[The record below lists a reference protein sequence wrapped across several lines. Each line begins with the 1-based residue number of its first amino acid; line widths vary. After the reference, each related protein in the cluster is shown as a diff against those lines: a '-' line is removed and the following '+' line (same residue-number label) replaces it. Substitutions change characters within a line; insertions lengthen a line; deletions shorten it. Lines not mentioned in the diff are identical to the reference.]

1 MTKLSKLRQRKIR
14 LVKDRKRMKRKD
26 DIACRLAIF
35 PMQFFNHNNR
45 IRLVWKMRIR
55 MFFHDA
61 RVERENRK
69 WLRENAE
76 DIYRGMLSSVRILYE
91 MEEKEGDRIWDF

>member
-61 RVERENRK
+61 RRTLNRQAG
-69 WLRENAE
+69 N
-76 DIYRGMLSSVRILYE
+76 SSPGPICEE
-91 MEEKEGDRIWDF
+91 MFLAVGIGGR